1 MSPPIRGEGIINYR
15 EDRSGLGDKLCV
27 YGRVLVL
34 LEILRDH
41 VQDSTVD

>member
-1 MSPPIRGEGIINYR
+1 MSLPIRGESIINYR

-27 YGRVLVL
+27 YGRVL
-34 LEILRDH
+34 EILRNH